1 MRVNAY
7 ILFDGKTEE
16 ALNFYQSALGGNITA
31 MNKVAGSPAEEH
43 MPPEMKNG
51 VLHGALSLDNMDIFA
66 SDCGSPE
73 EVAQR
78 SRLCVNLEDAGKAES
93 VFNALS
99 KGGTVTMPLGETFFA
114 RKYGQLTDKFGTHWM
129 VVCE

>member
-31 MNKVAGSPAEEH
+31 MNKVAGSPAEAH
-43 MPPEMKNG
+43 MPPEMRNG
-51 VLHGALSLDNMDIFA
+51 VLHGALSLDNMDIYA

-78 SRLCVNLEDAGKAES
+78 GRLCVNLNDASKAERI
-93 VFNALS
+93 FNALS
-99 KGGTVTMPLGETFFA
+99 EGGNVTMPLGETFFA
-114 RKYGQLTDKFGTHWM
+114 KKYGQVTDKFGTHWM